1 MDEEDR
7 PRRKGDL
14 ASQLAGEV
22 LDTYSRAELD
32 ARIALLKQE
41 IERVT
46 AHRERASVHRAAA
59 EALFR
64 SSPPDGTPR

>member
-1 MDEEDR
+1 
-7 PRRKGDL
+7 
-14 ASQLAGEV
+14 V

-46 AHRERASVHRAAA
+46 AHRERASAHRAAA